1 MAGMR
6 PVEIIEKKRDGQKLS
21 ASEIRDLVLGYSNGN
36 VPDYQM
42 SAFLMAVVWRGM
54 TDAETFALT
63 DAMVASG
70 ATLDLS
76 SIPGIKVDK
85 HSTGGVGDKVSLA
98 VVPLLAAGG
107 VPVAKMSGRGLGH
120 TGGTLDKL
128 ESIPGLRIDLTPA
141 EIISQVKTVGACI
154 CAQTDDLVPA
164 DRKMY
169 ALRDVTATVPSL
181 PLIASS
187 IMSKKIASGADAIVL
202 DVKVGRGA
210 FMKTLDEARELALL
224 MKRIGEAR
232 GKKVVAA
239 LTAMDSPLGQAVGN
253 WLEMREIA
261 DLLQGKPT
269 DDRLMSAVVHLAGLG
284 FGLAGKSGVS
294 DALAA
299 LKSGAG
305 WAKLKEI
312 LAAQGGDISV
322 FERGQEARY
331 NKDVAAAESGYVS
344 DIDALAIGHAAMW
357 LGAGRQ
363 TKEDA
368 IDPLAGVWLN
378 KTVGDAVD
386 AGEPLARLYADDE
399 AKIAPVRPLIQ
410 SAFTISYG
418 RKKPQPLIYETIS

>member
-1 MAGMR
+1 MSS
-6 PVEIIEKKRDGQKLS
+6 VETLEKKRDGLELS
-21 ASEIRDLVLGYSNGN
+21 DGEIRDLVLGYAGGS

-54 TDAETFALT
+54 TDAEIFALT

-70 ATLDLS
+70 GVLDLS
-76 SIPGIKVDK
+76 SIPGVKVDK

-98 VVPLLAAGG
+98 VAPLLAAGG
-107 VPVAKMSGRGLGH
+107 VPVAKMSGRGLAH

-128 ESIPGLRIDLTPA
+128 ESVPGLRVQLTA
-141 EIISQVKTVGACI
+141 EEIIAQVKAVGACI
-154 CAQTDDLVPA
+154 CAQTEDLVPA

-187 IMSKKIASGADAIVL
+187 IMSKKLASGADAIVL

-210 FMKTLDEARELALL
+210 FMKTLEDAQALALL

-239 LTAMDSPLGQAVGN
+239 LTAMDSPLGFAVGN
-253 WLEMREIA
+253 WLEMREVA
-261 DLLQGKPT
+261 DLLQGKQS
-269 DDRLMSAVVHLAGLG
+269 DDQLMSEVVHLAGLG
-284 FGLAGKSGVS
+284 FQLAGKDGVS
-294 DALAA
+294 NALAA
-299 LKSGAG
+299 LKSGSG

-322 FERGQEARY
+322 FERGQEAKFQ
-331 NKDVAAAESGYVS
+331 KDAPAQESGYVS
-344 DIDALAIGHAAMW
+344 DIDAHAIGQASMY

-363 TKEDA
+363 KKEDS
-368 IDPLAGVWLN
+368 IDPLAGIWLN

-386 AGEPLARLYADDE
+386 AGEPLARLYSSRE
-399 AKIAPVRPLIQ
+399 GLIAGARRIVQ
-410 SAFTISYG
+410 SAYTISYG
-418 RKKPQPLIYETIS
+418 RKKPTPLIYETIA